1 MGLRREKFESV
12 CMLGR
17 IIGSKKLNRHKKKG
31 RRERRRMR
39 GKLAR
44 QILGEAPESAV
55 WWRMQKKSKTERF

>member
-31 RRERRRMR
+31 QRERRRVR
-39 GKLAR
+39 RKLAR
-44 QILGEAPESAV
+44 QILGEVHESTV
-55 WWRMQKKSKTERF
+55 Q